1 MAENY
6 HCIKE
11 GELSNLRETVASL
24 KSDAAWREK
33 RVAKVEVKCDD
44 MATIT
49 TSISVMALS
58 LEHIVEHNHRQDD
71 MMRNQIKTL
80 ERMNENLTNL
90 NQGQSNL
97 EKKVEKLEVRVDNNE
112 TLNTVDLRGINKYK
126 NEEYLKKYAG
136 PIVAGMAMGAII
148 LQIIMALK

>member
-1 MAENY
+1 MTENY

-24 KSDAAWREK
+24 KAESASREK
-33 RVAKVEVKCDD
+33 RVSKVEVKCDD
-44 MATIT
+44 MSTLSTA
-49 TSISVMALS
+49 ISVMSLS

-71 MMRNQIKTL
+71 MMRSQVKTL

-97 EKKVEKLEVRVDNNE
+97 EKKVESLEVRVDNNE
-112 TLNTVDLRGINKYK
+112 TLNTVDLRGINKHK
-126 NEEYLKKYAG
+126 QEDYLRKYAG
-136 PIVAGMAMGAII
+136 PLVAGMAVGAII